1 VIKFNLISTNFKKLL
16 FSIIAIGMVVSSFA
30 QPYNNSWIN
39 YSQEYYKFK
48 VAKTGVYRIDSATLA
63 NSGIPISSINPQNIQ
78 LFSRG
83 VEVPIHIE
91 GEADGV
97 FNTIDFIEFFGEFN
111 DGWLDEPLYGGA
123 SNHPSPYYS
132 LFNDTISYYLTW
144 NGSTVNNRLTLE
156 TDVSFGS
163 YTAINYFDKER
174 IQVYSDGSKKTSD
187 PYYDG
192 IKNIV
197 DNGLFGYSSTEG
209 WFDNGYKTT
218 STGNGVKTKTI
229 STLNAYNFAG
239 DASFNAVVVSW
250 SDPSGVTIDHHLRVN
265 LGTSV
270 FDTTF
275 AAYKKIDV
283 ELNIPILDLGTTTTP
298 VSFTAVN
305 DLGVGGNDRQTIAYL
320 TLKYPHNM
328 DLEGASVFD
337 KIYLEDHPTQSKSL
351 FQFSNFNSGVGVLF
365 YDITNNKR
373 ITVLPSGPNFQ
384 CLVPNSGGQKECF
397 ISAENQVTNITS
409 LSGVNG
415 GTAIFTDYGALPI
428 DTAYIIITHPS
439 LLAEAN
445 TYASYRLNP
454 PVNAL
459 NIPQQNAVVY
469 NIDDLY
475 DQFAYG
481 IEKHPYSI
489 RGFIDYVADT
499 WPTVPNYLF
508 LVGKSVKSSE
518 SRRNL
523 VSFHENLVP
532 SFGDPASDNMLT
544 SGLNGTYYEPLVPT
558 GRIAAKNGFEVNL
571 YREKVEDHESHNTDP
586 FGATA
591 WMKTF
596 LHFAGGSSA
605 SESTGFL
612 NNLNNYK
619 STIEDTLF
627 GGNVTSYSKS
637 STAPIQQSLTD
648 SIKDMIGNGV
658 AMMTFFGHASTSGGF
673 DQNIDAPSAWPSQN
687 GKYPFVMGLAC
698 HTGDVHTAL
707 ANSTSEEYV
716 IIDDK
721 GAIAFFSSVD
731 LGVSSVLNSYAG
743 EFYRN
748 LAYKNYKG
756 SLGRSIKNTIIN
768 TQSPFSPIS
777 LLQNSTA
784 LAMTLHGDPAVSL
797 NGFELPDYMIQNSS
811 VTFNPTIITSDIDSF
826 EVSVLV
832 TNLGAGISDSVT
844 LRLTRDYPG
853 AIFSDTTYIKSLPGA
868 PFQSTIV
875 FKLPVDQVRGLGLN
889 IFNIEVDAINQFI
902 ELSESNNAV
911 TIDLNIRSGEIIP
924 IYPYEFMIVPD
935 SSDITLKA
943 STAFP
948 FEPAKDYL
956 FEIDT
961 TDYFNSPIL
970 ETTTINAPGG
980 VVAWTPSLPLTLPD
994 STVYFWRVSKDSID
1008 PTGYTWRN
1016 RSFQYIKGKEGWE
1029 QDHFFQF
1036 ENDGFQ
1042 FVGHNRTIRQYEFVD
1057 DVKQLRGV
1065 TQVAS
1070 SSSEL
1075 FQIGYF
1081 LNTATQG
1088 NAGWTSSAS
1097 LHVAI
1102 IDSLTLE
1109 PWSAVEHSTLG
1120 HVNNWS
1126 AFTGSAQE
1134 HIFIFRQNS
1143 AANMVSLEN
1152 MLKDS
1157 IPAGNHVLMWTW
1169 YYTSFGGYAPM
1180 PTNLK
1185 SQLGLMGATQLS
1197 TVADSLPFLFYNKIG
1212 DNSSTI
1218 EVIGDSINHKMLT
1231 LSTNLTSSANY
1242 GNIYSEILGP
1252 ATRWDSLSWRV
1263 KSLEFPTTKDST
1275 VLNVFGVDASGNETL
1290 IINSLPTD
1298 SGDIQITSQID
1309 ANQYPYLKLNAHITD
1324 DSLFTAP
1331 QLNRWQVT
1339 YEGVP
1344 EAALEPRINFSF
1356 FNDTLP
1362 EGGDVSVSIAVKN
1375 ISRYDMDSLLISFSV
1390 LDRNNN
1396 VQVLPFA
1403 RQKPL
1408 LADSVIIASL
1418 SFSTFGMAGL
1428 NNLLIEVNPNNDQL
1442 EQYHFNN
1449 LAQIPFYVTSDNV
1462 NPLLDVTFDGVHI
1475 LDGDIVSPKANIV
1488 IELTD
1493 ENQFLLLNDTSDYS
1507 VYITTPDGKEERV
1520 YFYTNGI
1527 ERMQF
1532 IPASLP
1538 KNNSKIIFQGDFP
1551 VDGGYKLRVQAS
1563 DRTDNNSGS
1572 IDYVIGFEVINKST
1586 ITNIINYPNPFTTS
1600 TRFVFTLTGSEI
1612 PEIFKIQIMTITGK
1626 VVREIHKDE
1635 LGSLHIGR
1643 NISDFSWDGTD
1654 RYGDRLANGLYLYR
1668 VITKINNDDVEHRDT
1683 SMDFYFKKGFGKM
1696 YLFR

>member
-1 VIKFNLISTNFKKLL
+1 
-16 FSIIAIGMVVSSFA
+16 MVTSSFA
-30 QPYNNSWIN
+30 QPFNNSWIN
-39 YSQEYYKFK
+39 YSQEYYKIK
-48 VAKTGVYRIDSATLA
+48 IAKTGIYRIDSSALA

-91 GEADGV
+91 GEGDGV
-97 FNTIDFIEFFGEFN
+97 FNTTDFIEFFGEHN

-123 SNHPSPYYS
+123 INHPSPYYS

-144 NGSTVNNRLTLE
+144 NTSTSNNRLVSE
-156 TDVSFGS
+156 ADVNFGAF
-163 YTAINYFDKER
+163 TPINYFNKKQVE
-174 IQVYSDGSKKTSD
+174 VYSNGSKTGSD

-192 IKNIV
+192 IKNVV

-229 STLNAYNFAG
+229 STQNVYNFAG

-250 SDPSGVTIDHHLRVN
+250 SDPSGASPNHHLRVN

-283 ELNIPILDLGTTTTP
+283 GLTIPILDLGTNTTP

-305 DLGVGGNDRQTIAYL
+305 DLGVGANDRQTIAYL

-328 DLEGASVFD
+328 DLEGASKFD
-337 KIYLEDHPTQSKSL
+337 EIYLDDHPSQSKSL
-351 FQFSNFNSGVGVLF
+351 FQFSNFNSSGDVIF
-365 YDITNNKR
+365 YDITNSKR
-373 ITVLPSGPNFQ
+373 ITVISSGPNYQ
-384 CLVPNSGGQKECF
+384 CLVPNSGGEKECF
-397 ISAENQVTNITS
+397 ISASNEVENITS

-415 GTAIFTDYGALPI
+415 GTAIFTDYGAIPI

-439 LLAEAN
+439 LLSEAN
-445 TYASYRLNP
+445 TYANYRLNP

-489 RGFIDYVADT
+489 RGFIDYVANT

-518 SRRNL
+518 SRRSL
-523 VSFHENLVP
+523 AAFHENLVP
-532 SFGDPASDNMLT
+532 SFGDPASDIMLT
-544 SGLNGTYYEPLVPT
+544 AGLNGTYYEPLVPT
-558 GRIAAKNGFEVNL
+558 GRLAAKNGIEVDW
-571 YREKVEDHESHNTDP
+571 YREKVEDHESHTTDP
-586 FGATA
+586 FGASA
-591 WMKTF
+591 WMKTL

-605 SESTGFL
+605 SESAGFL
-612 NNLNNYK
+612 NNLNGYK
-619 STIEDTLF
+619 TTIEDTLF

-637 STAPIQQSLTD
+637 TTTPIQNSLSD
-648 SIKDMIGNGV
+648 SIKDLIGEGV

-673 DQNIDAPSAWPSQN
+673 DQNIDVPSAWPNQN
-687 GKYPFVMGLAC
+687 GKYPLVMGLAC

-716 IIDDK
+716 IVDDK

-731 LGVSSVLNSYAG
+731 LGVTSVLNSYAR
-743 EFYRN
+743 EFYKN
-748 LAYKNYKG
+748 LAYKNYKEG
-756 SLGRSIKNTIIN
+756 LGRSIKNTIIN
-768 TQSPFSPIS
+768 TQSPFSSIS

-784 LAMTLHGDPAVSL
+784 LSMTLHGDPAVSL
-797 NGFELPDYMIQNSS
+797 NGFELPDFMIQNSS
-811 VTFNPTIITSDIDSF
+811 ITLSPPIITSDIDSF
-826 EVSVLV
+826 EVRVLV
-832 TNLGAGISDSVT
+832 TNLGAGISDSVS

-868 PFQSTIV
+868 PYQNTVV
-875 FKLPVDQVRGLGLN
+875 FKIPVDQVRGLGLN
-889 IFNIEVDAINQFI
+889 TFNIEVDAINQFV

-924 IYPYEFMIVPD
+924 VYPYQFMIVPD
-935 SSDITLKA
+935 STNITLKA

-948 FEPAKDYL
+948 FEPTKDYI
-956 FEIDT
+956 FQIDT
-961 TDYFNSPIL
+961 TDYFNSPMF

-980 VVAWTPSLPLTLPD
+980 VVSWSPNLPLTLPD

-1036 ENDGFQ
+1036 ENDDYQ
-1042 FVGHNRTIRQYEFVD
+1042 FVEHNRTTRQYDFVD
-1057 DVKQLRGV
+1057 DVKELRGV
-1065 TQVAS
+1065 TQVAES
-1070 SSSEL
+1070 ISEL
-1075 FQIGYF
+1075 YPIGYF
-1081 LNTATQG
+1081 LNTTIQG
-1088 NAGWTSSAS
+1088 NAGMSISSS

-1102 IDSLTLE
+1102 IDSITLE
-1109 PWSAVEHSTLG
+1109 PWSVVEHSGLG
-1120 HVNNWS
+1120 HVNNTS
-1126 AFTGSAQE
+1126 GAIGSAQE
-1134 HIFIFRQNS
+1134 RIFIFRQGN
-1143 AANMVSLEN
+1143 AANMTSLEN
-1152 MLKDS
+1152 MLNDS

-1169 YYTSFGGYAPM
+1169 YYKTFSSYLPM
-1180 PTNLK
+1180 PTSLK
-1185 SQLGLMGATQLS
+1185 SQLGSMGATQLP
-1197 TVADSLPFLFYNKIG
+1197 TVADSLPFLFYHRIG
-1212 DNSSTI
+1212 DNSSTV
-1218 EVIGDSINHKMLT
+1218 EVVGDSVYHKMLS
-1231 LSTNLTSSANY
+1231 LSTSITSSANY

-1263 KSLEFPTTKDST
+1263 NPLEFPTTKDST
-1275 VLNVFGVDASGNETL
+1275 VLNVFGIDASGNETL
-1290 IINSLPTD
+1290 IINSLPPD

-1309 ANQYPYLKLNAHITD
+1309 ANLYPYLKLNAHITD
-1324 DSLFTAP
+1324 DSLFSAP

-1344 EAALEPRINFSF
+1344 ESALEPSINFSF
-1356 FNDTLP
+1356 LSDTLP

-1375 ISRYDMDSLLISFSV
+1375 ISIYDMDSLLISFSV

-1396 VQVLPFA
+1396 VQVLPYA

-1462 NPLLDVTFDGVHI
+1462 NPLLDVTFDGIHI

-1493 ENQFLLLNDTSDYS
+1493 ENQFLLLNDTADYS
-1507 VYITTPDGKEERV
+1507 VYISAPDGKEERM
-1520 YFYTNGI
+1520 YFYSNGI

-1538 KNNSKIIFQGDFP
+1538 KNNSKIILQGDFP
-1551 VDGGYKLRVQAS
+1551 VDGDYKLRVQAS
-1563 DRTDNNSGS
+1563 DRTDNKSGS
-1572 IDYVIGFEVINKST
+1572 IDYIIGFEVINRST

-1626 VVREIHKDE
+1626 VVREVHKDE
-1635 LGSLHIGR
+1635 LGTLHIGR

-1668 VITKINNDDVEHRDT
+1668 VITKINNDDIEHRE
-1683 SMDFYFKKGFGKM
+1683 SKMDSYFTKGFGKM